1 MIQAESLSKTYH
13 IVDKEVGLKG
23 SIKAFFKPRKKE
35 ILAVQDISL
44 QVAKGE
50 IVGYIGSNGSG
61 KSTTI
66 KMLTG
71 VLHPDKGQVRLNGLA
86 PQEHRKTVNKQ
97 IGVLFGQK
105 SHLDWNLPVQ
115 ESFILHSKIYDVPE
129 PVFRER
135 VKVLVNLLD
144 LSDILKQPIRNL
156 SLGQRVRC
164 EFAAI
169 FIHQPAIVFL
179 DEPTI
184 GLDASVKE
192 TIRSFIRYMQN
203 EYQTT
208 FLITSHDMK
217 DIETLC
223 QRIFIIDKGKKVY
236 DGSLQTLKERFSRYK
251 TIEFSTTNPIQQ
263 PLQVQGL
270 TFDQKDDFHF
280 DIHYDKKSWTS
291 AQVIE
296 SIFKEY
302 TVEEV
307 SMKELDIETIVRQIY
322 EEGLHA

>member
-1 MIQAESLSKTYH
+1 MIEAQHLSKTYYV
-13 IVDKEVGLKG
+13 VDKEVGLKG
-23 SIKAFFKPRKKE
+23 SIKAFFKPNKKN
-35 ILAVQDISL
+35 IQAVQDISL
-44 QVAKGE
+44 SIQKGE

-71 VLHPDKGQVRLNGLA
+71 VLHADEGTVTINGLV
-86 PQEHRKTVNKQ
+86 PKDNRKAVNKQ

-115 ESFILHSKIYDVPE
+115 ESFILHAKIYDVPE
-129 PVFRER
+129 AVFQER
-135 VKVLVNLLD
+135 LARLIDLLD
-144 LSDILKQPIRNL
+144 LADIMKQSIRNL

-169 FIHQPAIVFL
+169 FLHQPSVVFL

-192 TIRSFIRYMQN
+192 TIRSFIRYMN
-203 EYQTT
+203 EEHGTT

-223 QRIFIIDKGKKVY
+223 ERIFIIDKGKKVY
-236 DGSLQTLKERFSRYK
+236 DGSLSQLKERFSQIK
-251 TIEFSTTNPIQQ
+251 TISFSTEHPLTKDIQAA
-263 PLQVQGL
+263 GL
-270 TFDQKDDFHF
+270 EFDRKDDYHF
-280 DIHYDKKSWTS
+280 DIHYQASQWTS
-291 AQVIE
+291 AQVITLVFE
-296 SIFKEY
+296 QI
-302 TVEEV
+302 EV
-307 SMKELDIETIVRQIY
+307 DDVTMKELEIESIVRQIY
-322 EEGLHA
+322 EEGIHA

>member
-1 MIQAESLSKTYH
+1 MIEAQHLSKTYYV
-13 IVDKEVGLKG
+13 VDKEVGLKG
-23 SIKAFFKPRKKE
+23 SIKAFFKPKKKA
-35 ILAVQDISL
+35 IQAVQDISL
-44 QVAKGE
+44 SIQQGE

-71 VLHPDKGQVRLNGLA
+71 VLHADEGTVTINGLV
-86 PQEHRKTVNKQ
+86 PKDNRKAVNKQ

-115 ESFILHSKIYDVPE
+115 ESFILHAKIYDVPE
-129 PVFRER
+129 AVFQER
-135 VKVLVNLLD
+135 LARLIDLLD
-144 LSDILKQPIRNL
+144 LADIMKQSIRNL

-169 FIHQPAIVFL
+169 FLHQPSVVFL

-192 TIRSFIRYMQN
+192 TIRAFIRYMN
-203 EYQTT
+203 EEYGTT

-223 QRIFIIDKGKKVY
+223 ERIFIIDKGKKVY
-236 DGSLQTLKERFSRYK
+236 DGSLSQLKERFSQIK
-251 TIEFSTTNPIQQ
+251 TISFSTEH
-263 PLQVQGL
+263 PLTKDIEAAGL
-270 TFDQKDDFHF
+270 EFDRKDDYHF
-280 DIHYDKKSWTS
+280 DIHYQASQWTS
-291 AQVIE
+291 AQVITMVFE
-296 SIFKEY
+296 QI
-302 TVEEV
+302 EV
-307 SMKELDIETIVRQIY
+307 DDVTMKELEIESIVRQIY
-322 EEGLHA
+322 EEGIHA

>member
-1 MIQAESLSKTYH
+1 MIEAQHLSKTYYV
-13 IVDKEVGLKG
+13 VDKEVGLKG
-23 SIKAFFKPRKKE
+23 SIKAFFKPKKKA
-35 ILAVQDISL
+35 IQAVQDISL
-44 QVAKGE
+44 SIQQGE

-71 VLHPDKGQVRLNGLA
+71 VLHADEGTVTINGLV
-86 PQEHRKTVNKQ
+86 PKDNRKTVNKQ

-115 ESFILHSKIYDVPE
+115 ESFILHAKIYDVPE
-129 PVFRER
+129 AVFQER
-135 VKVLVNLLD
+135 LARLIDLLD
-144 LSDILKQPIRNL
+144 LADIMKQSIRNL

-169 FIHQPAIVFL
+169 FLHQPSVVFL

-192 TIRSFIRYMQN
+192 TIRAFIRYMN
-203 EYQTT
+203 EEHGTT

-223 QRIFIIDKGKKVY
+223 ERIFIIDKGKKVY
-236 DGSLQTLKERFSRYK
+236 DGSLSQLKERFSQIK
-251 TIEFSTTNPIQQ
+251 TISFSTEH
-263 PLQVQGL
+263 PLTKDIEAAGL
-270 TFDQKDDFHF
+270 EFDRKDDYHF
-280 DIHYDKKSWTS
+280 DIHYQASQWTS
-291 AQVIE
+291 AQVITMVFE
-296 SIFKEY
+296 QI
-302 TVEEV
+302 EV
-307 SMKELDIETIVRQIY
+307 DDVTMKELEIESIVRQIY
-322 EEGLHA
+322 EEGIHA

>member
-1 MIQAESLSKTYH
+1 MIEAQHLSKTYYV
-13 IVDKEVGLKG
+13 VDKEVGLKG
-23 SIKAFFKPRKKE
+23 SIKAFFKPKKKA
-35 ILAVQDISL
+35 IQAVQDISL
-44 QVAKGE
+44 SIQQGE

-71 VLHPDKGQVRLNGLA
+71 VLHADEGTVTINGLV
-86 PQEHRKTVNKQ
+86 PKDNRKAVNKQ

-115 ESFILHSKIYDVPE
+115 ESFILHAKIYDVPE
-129 PVFRER
+129 AVFQER
-135 VKVLVNLLD
+135 LARLIDLLD
-144 LSDILKQPIRNL
+144 LADIMKQSIRNL

-169 FIHQPAIVFL
+169 FLHQPSVVFL

-192 TIRSFIRYMQN
+192 TIRAFIRYMN
-203 EYQTT
+203 EEHGTT

-223 QRIFIIDKGKKVY
+223 ERIFIIDKGKKVY
-236 DGSLQTLKERFSRYK
+236 DGSLSQLKERFSQIK
-251 TIEFSTTNPIQQ
+251 TISFSTEH
-263 PLQVQGL
+263 PLTKDIEAAGL
-270 TFDQKDDFHF
+270 EFDRKDDYHF
-280 DIHYDKKSWTS
+280 DIHYQASQWTS
-291 AQVIE
+291 AQVITMVFE
-296 SIFKEY
+296 QI
-302 TVEEV
+302 EV
-307 SMKELDIETIVRQIY
+307 DDVTMKELEIESIVRQIY
-322 EEGLHA
+322 EEGIHA

>member
-1 MIQAESLSKTYH
+1 MIEAQHLSKTYYV
-13 IVDKEVGLKG
+13 VDKEVGLKG
-23 SIKAFFKPRKKE
+23 SIKAFFKPKKKA
-35 ILAVQDISL
+35 IQAVQDISL
-44 QVAKGE
+44 SIQKGE

-71 VLHPDKGQVRLNGLA
+71 VLHADEGTVTINGLV
-86 PQEHRKTVNKQ
+86 PKDNRKAVNKQ

-115 ESFILHSKIYDVPE
+115 ESFILHAKIYDVPE
-129 PVFRER
+129 AVFQER
-135 VKVLVNLLD
+135 LARLIDLLD
-144 LSDILKQPIRNL
+144 LADIMKQSIRNL

-169 FIHQPAIVFL
+169 FLHQPSVVFL

-192 TIRSFIRYMQN
+192 TIRSFIRYMN
-203 EYQTT
+203 EEHGTT

-223 QRIFIIDKGKKVY
+223 ERIFIIDKGKKVY
-236 DGSLQTLKERFSRYK
+236 DGSLSQLKERFSQIK
-251 TIEFSTTNPIQQ
+251 TISFSTEHPLTKDIQAD
-263 PLQVQGL
+263 GL
-270 TFDQKDDFHF
+270 EFDRKDDYHF
-280 DIHYDKKSWTS
+280 DIHYQANQWTS
-291 AQVIE
+291 AQVITLVFE
-296 SIFKEY
+296 QI
-302 TVEEV
+302 EV
-307 SMKELDIETIVRQIY
+307 DDVTMKELEIESIVRQIY
-322 EEGLHA
+322 EEGIHA

>member
-1 MIQAESLSKTYH
+1 MIEAQHLSKTYYV
-13 IVDKEVGLKG
+13 VDKEVGLKG
-23 SIKAFFKPRKKE
+23 SIKAFFKPKKKA
-35 ILAVQDISL
+35 IQAVQDISL
-44 QVAKGE
+44 SIQQGE

-71 VLHPDKGQVRLNGLA
+71 VLHADEGTVTINGLV
-86 PQEHRKTVNKQ
+86 PKDNRKAVNKQ

-115 ESFILHSKIYDVPE
+115 ESFILHAKIYDVPE
-129 PVFRER
+129 AVFQER
-135 VKVLVNLLD
+135 LARLIDLLD
-144 LSDILKQPIRNL
+144 LADIMKQSIRNL

-169 FIHQPAIVFL
+169 FLHQPSVVFL

-192 TIRSFIRYMQN
+192 TIRAFIRYMN
-203 EYQTT
+203 EEHGTT

-223 QRIFIIDKGKKVY
+223 ERIFIIDKGKKVY
-236 DGSLQTLKERFSRYK
+236 DGSLSQLKERFSQIK
-251 TIEFSTTNPIQQ
+251 TISFSTEH
-263 PLQVQGL
+263 PLTTDIEAAGL
-270 TFDQKDDFHF
+270 EFDRKDDYHF
-280 DIHYDKKSWTS
+280 DIHYQASQWTS
-291 AQVIE
+291 AQVITMVFE
-296 SIFKEY
+296 QI
-302 TVEEV
+302 EV
-307 SMKELDIETIVRQIY
+307 DDVTMKELEIESIVRQIY
-322 EEGLHA
+322 EEGIHA

>member
-1 MIQAESLSKTYH
+1 MIEAQHLSKTYY
-13 IVDKEVGLKG
+13 VVEKEVGLKG
-23 SIKAFFKPRKKE
+23 SIKAFFKPKKKA
-35 ILAVQDISL
+35 IQAVQDISL
-44 QVAKGE
+44 SIQKGE

-71 VLHPDKGQVRLNGLA
+71 VLHADEGTVTVNGLV
-86 PQEHRKTVNKQ
+86 PKDNRKAVNKQ

-115 ESFILHSKIYDVPE
+115 ESFILHAKIYDVPE
-129 PVFRER
+129 AVFQER
-135 VKVLVNLLD
+135 LARLIDLLD
-144 LSDILKQPIRNL
+144 LADIMKQSIRNL

-169 FIHQPAIVFL
+169 FLHQPSVVFL

-192 TIRSFIRYMQN
+192 TIRSFVRYMN
-203 EYQTT
+203 EEHDTT

-223 QRIFIIDKGKKVY
+223 ERIFIIDKGKKVY
-236 DGSLQTLKERFSRYK
+236 DGSLSQLKERFSQIK
-251 TIEFSTTNPIQQ
+251 TISFSTEHPLTKDIQ
-263 PLQVQGL
+263 VAGL
-270 TFDQKDDFHF
+270 EFDRKDDYHF
-280 DIHYDKKSWTS
+280 DIHYQVSQWTS
-291 AQVIE
+291 AQVITLVFE
-296 SIFKEY
+296 QI
-302 TVEEV
+302 EV
-307 SMKELDIETIVRQIY
+307 DDVTMKELEIESIVRQIY
-322 EEGLHA
+322 EEGIHA

>member
-1 MIQAESLSKTYH
+1 MIEAQHLSKTYYV
-13 IVDKEVGLKG
+13 VDKEVGLKG
-23 SIKAFFKPRKKE
+23 SIKAFFKPNKKN
-35 ILAVQDISL
+35 IQAVQDISL
-44 QVAKGE
+44 SIQKGE

-71 VLHPDKGQVRLNGLA
+71 VLHADEGTVTINGLV
-86 PQEHRKTVNKQ
+86 PKDNRKAVNKQ

-115 ESFILHSKIYDVPE
+115 ESFILHAKIYDVPE
-129 PVFRER
+129 AVFQER
-135 VKVLVNLLD
+135 LARLIDLLD
-144 LSDILKQPIRNL
+144 LADIMKQSIRNL

-169 FIHQPAIVFL
+169 FLHQPSVVFL

-192 TIRSFIRYMQN
+192 TIRSFIRYMN
-203 EYQTT
+203 EEHGTT

-223 QRIFIIDKGKKVY
+223 ERIFIIDKGKKVY
-236 DGSLQTLKERFSRYK
+236 DGSLSQLKERFSQIK
-251 TIEFSTTNPIQQ
+251 TISFSTEHPLTKDIQAT
-263 PLQVQGL
+263 GL
-270 TFDQKDDFHF
+270 EFDRKDDYHF
-280 DIHYDKKSWTS
+280 DIHYQASQWTS
-291 AQVIE
+291 AQVITLVFE
-296 SIFKEY
+296 QI
-302 TVEEV
+302 EV
-307 SMKELDIETIVRQIY
+307 DDVTMKELEIESIVRQIY
-322 EEGLHA
+322 EEGIHA

>member
-1 MIQAESLSKTYH
+1 MIEAQHLSKTYY
-13 IVDKEVGLKG
+13 VVEKEVGLKG
-23 SIKAFFKPRKKE
+23 SIKAFFKPKKKA
-35 ILAVQDISL
+35 IQAVQDISL
-44 QVAKGE
+44 SIQKGE

-71 VLHPDKGQVRLNGLA
+71 VLHADEGTVTINGLV
-86 PQEHRKTVNKQ
+86 PKDNRKAVNKQ

-115 ESFILHSKIYDVPE
+115 ESFILHAKIYDVPE
-129 PVFRER
+129 AVFQER
-135 VKVLVNLLD
+135 LARLIDLLD
-144 LSDILKQPIRNL
+144 LADIMKQSIRNL

-169 FIHQPAIVFL
+169 FLHQPSVVFL

-192 TIRSFIRYMQN
+192 TIRSFIRYMN
-203 EYQTT
+203 EEHGTT

-223 QRIFIIDKGKKVY
+223 ERIFIIDKGKKVY
-236 DGSLQTLKERFSRYK
+236 DGSLSQLKERFSQIK
-251 TIEFSTTNPIQQ
+251 TISFSTEHPLTKDIQAA
-263 PLQVQGL
+263 GL
-270 TFDQKDDFHF
+270 EFDRKDDYHF
-280 DIHYDKKSWTS
+280 DIHYQASQWTS
-291 AQVIE
+291 AQVITLVFE
-296 SIFKEY
+296 QI
-302 TVEEV
+302 EV
-307 SMKELDIETIVRQIY
+307 DDVTMKELEIESIVRQIY
-322 EEGLHA
+322 EEGIHA

>member
-1 MIQAESLSKTYH
+1 MIEAQHLSKTYYV
-13 IVDKEVGLKG
+13 VDKEVGLKG
-23 SIKAFFKPRKKE
+23 SIKAFFKPKKKT
-35 ILAVQDISL
+35 IQAVQDISL
-44 QVAKGE
+44 SIQKGE

-71 VLHPDKGQVRLNGLA
+71 VLHADEGTVTINGLV
-86 PQEHRKTVNKQ
+86 PKDNRKAVNKQ

-115 ESFILHSKIYDVPE
+115 ESFILHAKIYDVPE
-129 PVFRER
+129 AVFQER
-135 VKVLVNLLD
+135 LARLIDLLD
-144 LSDILKQPIRNL
+144 LADIMKQSIRNL

-169 FIHQPAIVFL
+169 FLHQPSVVFL

-192 TIRSFIRYMQN
+192 TIRSFIRYMN
-203 EYQTT
+203 EEHGTT

-223 QRIFIIDKGKKVY
+223 ERIFIIDKGKKVY
-236 DGSLQTLKERFSRYK
+236 DGSLSQLKERFSQIK
-251 TIEFSTTNPIQQ
+251 TISFSTEHPLTKDIQAA
-263 PLQVQGL
+263 GL
-270 TFDQKDDFHF
+270 EFDRKDDYHF
-280 DIHYDKKSWTS
+280 DIHYQASQWTS
-291 AQVIE
+291 AQVITLVFE
-296 SIFKEY
+296 QI
-302 TVEEV
+302 EV
-307 SMKELDIETIVRQIY
+307 DDVTMKELEIESIVRQIY
-322 EEGLHA
+322 EEGIHA

>member
-1 MIQAESLSKTYH
+1 MIEAQHLSKTYYV
-13 IVDKEVGLKG
+13 VDKEVGLKG
-23 SIKAFFKPRKKE
+23 SIKAFFKPKKKT
-35 ILAVQDISL
+35 IQAVQDISL
-44 QVAKGE
+44 SIQKGE

-71 VLHPDKGQVRLNGLA
+71 VLHADEGTVTINGLV
-86 PQEHRKTVNKQ
+86 PKDNRKAVNKQ

-115 ESFILHSKIYDVPE
+115 ESFILHAKIYDVPE
-129 PVFRER
+129 AVFQER
-135 VKVLVNLLD
+135 LARLIDLLD
-144 LSDILKQPIRNL
+144 LADIMKQSIRNL

-169 FIHQPAIVFL
+169 FLHQPSVVFL

-192 TIRSFIRYMQN
+192 TIRSFIRYMN
-203 EYQTT
+203 EEQGTT

-223 QRIFIIDKGKKVY
+223 ERIFIIDKGKKVY
-236 DGSLQTLKERFSRYK
+236 DGSLSQLKERFSQIK
-251 TIEFSTTNPIQQ
+251 TISFSTEHPLTKDIQ
-263 PLQVQGL
+263 VAGL
-270 TFDQKDDFHF
+270 EFDRKDDYHF
-280 DIHYDKKSWTS
+280 DIHYRASQWTS
-291 AQVIE
+291 AQVITLVFDQ
-296 SIFKEY
+296 I
-302 TVEEV
+302 EV
-307 SMKELDIETIVRQIY
+307 DDVTMKELEIESIVRQIY
-322 EEGLHA
+322 EEGIHA

>member
-1 MIQAESLSKTYH
+1 MIEAQHLSKTYYV
-13 IVDKEVGLKG
+13 VDKEVGLKG
-23 SIKAFFKPRKKE
+23 SIKAFFKPKKKA
-35 ILAVQDISL
+35 IQAVQDISL
-44 QVAKGE
+44 SIQKGE

-71 VLHPDKGQVRLNGLA
+71 VLHADEGTVTINDLVPKDN
-86 PQEHRKTVNKQ
+86 RKAVNKQ

-115 ESFILHSKIYDVPE
+115 ESFILHAKIYDVPE
-129 PVFRER
+129 AVFQER
-135 VKVLVNLLD
+135 LARLIDLLD
-144 LSDILKQPIRNL
+144 LADIMKQSIRNL

-169 FIHQPAIVFL
+169 FLHQPSVVFL

-192 TIRSFIRYMQN
+192 TIRAFIRYMN
-203 EYQTT
+203 EEHGTT

-223 QRIFIIDKGKKVY
+223 ERIFIIDKGKKVY
-236 DGSLQTLKERFSRYK
+236 DGSLSQLKERFSQIK
-251 TIEFSTTNPIQQ
+251 TISFSTEHPLTKDIQAT
-263 PLQVQGL
+263 GL
-270 TFDQKDDFHF
+270 EFDRKDDYHF
-280 DIHYDKKSWTS
+280 DIHYQASQWTS
-291 AQVIE
+291 AQVITLVFE
-296 SIFKEY
+296 QI
-302 TVEEV
+302 EV
-307 SMKELDIETIVRQIY
+307 DDVTMKELEIESIVRQIY
-322 EEGLHA
+322 EEGIHA

>member
-1 MIQAESLSKTYH
+1 MIEAQHLSKTYYV
-13 IVDKEVGLKG
+13 VDKEVGLKG
-23 SIKAFFKPRKKE
+23 SIKAFFKPKKKA
-35 ILAVQDISL
+35 IQAVQDISL
-44 QVAKGE
+44 SIQKGE

-71 VLHPDKGQVRLNGLA
+71 VLHSDEGTVAINGLI
-86 PQEHRKTVNKQ
+86 PKDNRKAVNKQ

-115 ESFILHSKIYDVPE
+115 ESFILHAKIYDVPE
-129 PVFRER
+129 SIFQER
-135 VKVLVNLLD
+135 LARLVDLLD
-144 LSDILKQPIRNL
+144 LADIMKQSIRNL

-169 FIHQPAIVFL
+169 FLHQPSVVFL

-192 TIRSFIRYMQN
+192 TIRAFIRYMN
-203 EYQTT
+203 EEHDTT

-223 QRIFIIDKGKKVY
+223 ERIFIIDRGKKVY
-236 DGSLQTLKERFSRYK
+236 DGSLCQLKERFSQIK
-251 TIEFSTTNPIQQ
+251 TISFSTEHPLMKDIQAA
-263 PLQVQGL
+263 GL
-270 TFDQKDDFHF
+270 EFDRKDDYHF
-280 DIHYDKKSWTS
+280 DIHYQANQWTS
-291 AQVIE
+291 AQVINLVFE
-296 SIFKEY
+296 QI
-302 TVEEV
+302 EV
-307 SMKELDIETIVRQIY
+307 DDVTMKELEIESIIRQIY
-322 EEGLHA
+322 EEGIHA

>member
-1 MIQAESLSKTYH
+1 MIEAQHLSKTYYV
-13 IVDKEVGLKG
+13 VDKEVGLKG
-23 SIKAFFKPRKKE
+23 SIKAFFKPKKKA
-35 ILAVQDISL
+35 IQAVQDISL
-44 QVAKGE
+44 SIQQGE

-71 VLHPDKGQVRLNGLA
+71 VLHADEGAVTINGLV
-86 PQEHRKTVNKQ
+86 PKDNRKAVNKQ

-115 ESFILHSKIYDVPE
+115 ESFILHAKIYDVPE
-129 PVFRER
+129 AVFQER
-135 VKVLVNLLD
+135 LARLIDLLD
-144 LSDILKQPIRNL
+144 LADIMKQSIRNL

-169 FIHQPAIVFL
+169 FLHQPSVVFL

-192 TIRSFIRYMQN
+192 TIRAFIRYMN
-203 EYQTT
+203 EEYGTT

-223 QRIFIIDKGKKVY
+223 ERIFIIDKGKKVY
-236 DGSLQTLKERFSRYK
+236 DGSLSQLKERFSQIK
-251 TIEFSTTNPIQQ
+251 TISFSTEH
-263 PLQVQGL
+263 PLTKDIEAADL
-270 TFDQKDDFHF
+270 EFDRKDDYHF
-280 DIHYDKKSWTS
+280 DIHYQASQWTS
-291 AQVIE
+291 AQVITMVFE
-296 SIFKEY
+296 QI
-302 TVEEV
+302 EV
-307 SMKELDIETIVRQIY
+307 DDVTMKELEIESIVRQIY
-322 EEGLHA
+322 EEGIHA

>member
-1 MIQAESLSKTYH
+1 MIEAQHLSKTYY
-13 IVDKEVGLKG
+13 VVEKEVGLKG
-23 SIKAFFKPRKKE
+23 SIKAFFKPKKKA
-35 ILAVQDISL
+35 IQAVQDISL
-44 QVAKGE
+44 SIQKGE

-71 VLHPDKGQVRLNGLA
+71 VLHADEGTVTINGLV
-86 PQEHRKTVNKQ
+86 PKDNRKAVNKQ

-115 ESFILHSKIYDVPE
+115 ESFILHAKIYDVPE
-129 PVFRER
+129 AVFQER
-135 VKVLVNLLD
+135 LARLIDLLD
-144 LSDILKQPIRNL
+144 LADIMKQSIRNL

-169 FIHQPAIVFL
+169 FLHQPSVVFL

-192 TIRSFIRYMQN
+192 TIRAFIRYMN
-203 EYQTT
+203 EEYGTT

-223 QRIFIIDKGKKVY
+223 ERIFIIDKGKKVY
-236 DGSLQTLKERFSRYK
+236 DGSLSQLKERFSQIK
-251 TIEFSTTNPIQQ
+251 TISFSTEH
-263 PLQVQGL
+263 PLTKDIEAAGL
-270 TFDQKDDFHF
+270 EFDRKDDYHF
-280 DIHYDKKSWTS
+280 DIHYQASQWTS
-291 AQVIE
+291 AQVITMVFE
-296 SIFKEY
+296 QI
-302 TVEEV
+302 EV
-307 SMKELDIETIVRQIY
+307 DDVTMKELEIESIVRQIY
-322 EEGLHA
+322 EEGIHA

>member
-1 MIQAESLSKTYH
+1 MIEAQHLSKTYYV
-13 IVDKEVGLKG
+13 VDKEVGLKG
-23 SIKAFFKPRKKE
+23 SIKAFFKPKKKA
-35 ILAVQDISL
+35 IQAVQDISL
-44 QVAKGE
+44 SIQQGE

-71 VLHPDKGQVRLNGLA
+71 VLHADEGTVTINGLV
-86 PQEHRKTVNKQ
+86 PKDNRKAVNKQ

-115 ESFILHSKIYDVPE
+115 ESFILHAKIYDVPE
-129 PVFRER
+129 AVFQER
-135 VKVLVNLLD
+135 LARLIDLLD
-144 LSDILKQPIRNL
+144 LADIMKQSIRNL

-169 FIHQPAIVFL
+169 FLHQPSVVFL

-192 TIRSFIRYMQN
+192 TIRSFIRYMNQ

-217 DIETLC
+217 DIESLC
-223 QRIFIIDKGKKVY
+223 ERIFIIDKGKKVY
-236 DGSLQTLKERFSRYK
+236 DGSLTVLKERFSTVK
-251 TIEFSTTNPIQQ
+251 TILFSTEKPIEKD
-263 PLQVQGL
+263 LQLEGWE
-270 TFDQKDDFHF
+270 FERIDDFHF
-280 DIHYDKKSWTS
+280 EIHYQSKVWTS

-296 SIFKEY
+296 QVFNHYSIEDV
-302 TVEEV
+302 TI
-307 SMKELDIETIVRQIY
+307 KELEIETMVRQIY
-322 EEGLHA
+322 EEGIHA

>member
-1 MIQAESLSKTYH
+1 MIEAQHLSKTYYV
-13 IVDKEVGLKG
+13 VDKEVGLKG
-23 SIKAFFKPRKKE
+23 SIKAFFKPNKKN
-35 ILAVQDISL
+35 IQAVQDISL
-44 QVAKGE
+44 SIQKGE

-71 VLHPDKGQVRLNGLA
+71 VLHADEGTVTINGLV
-86 PQEHRKTVNKQ
+86 PKDNRKAVNKQ

-115 ESFILHSKIYDVPE
+115 ESFILHAKIYDVPE
-129 PVFRER
+129 AVFQER
-135 VKVLVNLLD
+135 LARLIDLLD
-144 LSDILKQPIRNL
+144 LADIMKQSIRNL

-169 FIHQPAIVFL
+169 FLHQPSVVFL

-192 TIRSFIRYMQN
+192 TIRSFIRYMN
-203 EYQTT
+203 EEHGTT

-223 QRIFIIDKGKKVY
+223 ERIFIIDKGKKVY
-236 DGSLQTLKERFSRYK
+236 DGSLSQLKERFSQIK
-251 TIEFSTTNPIQQ
+251 TISFSTEHPLTKDIQ
-263 PLQVQGL
+263 VAGL
-270 TFDQKDDFHF
+270 EFDRKDDYHF
-280 DIHYDKKSWTS
+280 DIHYRASQWTS
-291 AQVIE
+291 AQVITLVFDQ
-296 SIFKEY
+296 I
-302 TVEEV
+302 EV
-307 SMKELDIETIVRQIY
+307 DDVTMKELEIESIVRQIY
-322 EEGLHA
+322 EEGIHA

>member
-1 MIQAESLSKTYH
+1 MIEAQHLSKTYYV
-13 IVDKEVGLKG
+13 VDKEVGLKG
-23 SIKAFFKPRKKE
+23 SIKAFFKPKKKA
-35 ILAVQDISL
+35 IQAVQDISL
-44 QVAKGE
+44 SIQKGE

-71 VLHPDKGQVRLNGLA
+71 VLHADEGTVSINGLV
-86 PQEHRKTVNKQ
+86 PKDNRKAVNKQ

-115 ESFILHSKIYDVPE
+115 ESFILHAKIYDVPDK
-129 PVFRER
+129 VFKER
-135 VKVLVNLLD
+135 LAVLIDLLD
-144 LSDILKQPIRNL
+144 LADIMKQPIRNL

-169 FIHQPAIVFL
+169 FIHQPAVVFL

-192 TIRSFIRYMQN
+192 TIRSFIRYMNQQ
-203 EYQTT
+203 YQTT

-217 DIETLC
+217 DIESLC
-223 QRIFIIDKGKKVY
+223 ERIFIIDKGKKVY
-236 DGSLQTLKERFSRYK
+236 DGSLTVLKERFSTVK
-251 TIEFSTTNPIQQ
+251 TILFSTEKPIEKD
-263 PLQVQGL
+263 LQLEGWE
-270 TFDQKDDFHF
+270 FERMDDFHF
-280 DIHYDKKSWTS
+280 EIHYQSKLWTS

-296 SIFKEY
+296 QVFNHYDIEDV
-302 TVEEV
+302 T
-307 SMKELDIETIVRQIY
+307 MKELEIETMVRQIY
-322 EEGLHA
+322 EEGIHA

>member
-1 MIQAESLSKTYH
+1 MIEAQHLSKTYYV
-13 IVDKEVGLKG
+13 VDKEVGLKG
-23 SIKAFFKPRKKE
+23 SIKAFFKPKKKA
-35 ILAVQDISL
+35 IQAVQDISL
-44 QVAKGE
+44 SIQQGE

-71 VLHPDKGQVRLNGLA
+71 VLHADEGTVTINGLV
-86 PQEHRKTVNKQ
+86 PKDNRKAVNKQ

-115 ESFILHSKIYDVPE
+115 ESFILHAKIYDVPE
-129 PVFRER
+129 AVFQER
-135 VKVLVNLLD
+135 LARLIDLLD
-144 LSDILKQPIRNL
+144 LADIMKQSIRNL

-169 FIHQPAIVFL
+169 FLHQPSVVFL

-192 TIRSFIRYMQN
+192 TIRTFIRYMN
-203 EYQTT
+203 EEHGTT

-223 QRIFIIDKGKKVY
+223 ERIFIIDKGKKVY
-236 DGSLQTLKERFSRYK
+236 DGSLSQLKERFSQIK
-251 TIEFSTTNPIQQ
+251 TISFSTEHPLTKDIQAT
-263 PLQVQGL
+263 GL
-270 TFDQKDDFHF
+270 EFDRKDDYHF
-280 DIHYDKKSWTS
+280 DIHYQTSQWTS
-291 AQVIE
+291 AQVITLVFE
-296 SIFKEY
+296 QI
-302 TVEEV
+302 EV
-307 SMKELDIETIVRQIY
+307 DDVTMKELEIESIVRQIY
-322 EEGLHA
+322 EEGIHA

>member
-1 MIQAESLSKTYH
+1 MIEAQHLSKTYYV
-13 IVDKEVGLKG
+13 VDKEVGLKG
-23 SIKAFFKPRKKE
+23 SIKAFFKPKKKA
-35 ILAVQDISL
+35 IQAVQDISL
-44 QVAKGE
+44 SIQQGE

-71 VLHPDKGQVRLNGLA
+71 VLHADEGTVTINGLV
-86 PQEHRKTVNKQ
+86 PKDNRKAVNKQ

-115 ESFILHSKIYDVPE
+115 ESFILHAKIYDVPE
-129 PVFRER
+129 AVFQER
-135 VKVLVNLLD
+135 LARLIDLLD
-144 LSDILKQPIRNL
+144 LADIMKQSIRNL

-169 FIHQPAIVFL
+169 FLHQPSVVFL

-192 TIRSFIRYMQN
+192 TIRAFIRYMN
-203 EYQTT
+203 EEHGTT

-223 QRIFIIDKGKKVY
+223 ERIFIIDKGKKVY
-236 DGSLQTLKERFSRYK
+236 DGSLSQLKERFSQIK
-251 TIEFSTTNPIQQ
+251 TISFSTEH
-263 PLQVQGL
+263 PLTKDIEAAGL
-270 TFDQKDDFHF
+270 EFDRKDDYHF
-280 DIHYDKKSWTS
+280 DIHYQASQWTS
-291 AQVIE
+291 AQVINMVFE
-296 SIFKEY
+296 QI
-302 TVEEV
+302 EV
-307 SMKELDIETIVRQIY
+307 DDVTMKELEIESIVRQIY
-322 EEGLHA
+322 EEGIHA